1 MREAI
6 AVVWAR
12 FGPYHMDRCEA
23 LGERMAGRVHGIEI
37 AERDRI
43 YAWEAAGQ
51 GTSFRKHTLFPGR
64 TMPETLP
71 FRSLLRLL
79 RVCIRVKARHVF
91 LPGYDRYEFFA
102 LAVMLRLLGRR
113 VYVLV
118 DSKFDDKP
126 RRLWRE
132 VGKSLIIK
140 PYCGALAAGT
150 RSEQYLRFLGF
161 RKPVVTGHNTVS
173 LARVLESARGSSPNQ
188 PPFANRHFVIV
199 ARFVP
204 KKDIGTALAAYARYR
219 ELAAGAAHGLHICG
233 SGALEGEIRTR
244 IADLR
249 LEGVVLHGFLQRDGV
264 ARVLAGGLALIVPS
278 VEEQWGLVVNEAL
291 AFCLPILATDQVGAR
306 DLLVRSAVN
315 GYIFEPGNVAGLA
328 QLMLRLAADEAEW
341 CRLVEGSRQLRER
354 ADSARFADAVVALL
368 EAGGGIARQ
377 RQPDRD
383 AAA

>member
-1 MREAI
+1 VR
-6 AVVWAR
+6 
-12 FGPYHMDRCEA
+12 
-23 LGERMAGRVHGIEI
+23 
-37 AERDRI
+37 
-43 YAWEAAGQ
+43 
-51 GTSFRKHTLFPGR
+51 
-64 TMPETLP
+64 
-71 FRSLLRLL
+71 
-79 RVCIRVKARHVF
+79 ARHVF
-91 LPGYDRYEFFA
+91 LTNYDRIDIFFIA
-102 LAVMLRLLGRR
+102 LSLRLLGRR
-113 VYVLV
+113 AYLLNV
-118 DSKFDDKP
+118 SKFDDKP
-126 RRLWRE
+126 RR
-132 VGKSLIIK
+132 VGFELLKLFVLL
-140 PYCGALAAGT
+140 PYNGALAAGP
-150 RSEQYLRFLGF
+150 RAESYLRFLGF
-161 RKPVVTGHNTVS
+161 RRRPIATGANTIG
-173 LARVLESARGSSPNQ
+173 LARIVEGAGASGTAEDAEFSR
-188 PPFANRHFVIV
+188 RHFVLV
-199 ARFVP
+199 SRFVA
-204 KKDIGTALAAYARYR
+204 KKDIATAIAAYARYR
-219 ELAAGAAHGLHICG
+219 QLAGAAARDFCICG
-233 SGALEGEIRTR
+233 SGPLEGAIDKQ